1 MRLLVLLL
9 CLLSLRFA
17 SSRVGELAPL
27 SLGKTPPPQ
36 LGVILFDAV
45 SAGFST
51 NPLQTL
57 STLSRKATDAC
68 SVGLAAVRFS
78 VAPIYPDEF
87 SLWRTNS
94 SLFWSNVNSAI
105 KQMTS
110 GGCKLVPV
118 LFWNPFLVPDTYDGQ
133 GLRSL
138 VVGAANITN
147 NTAWDASLR
156 FIADATQRLSIMSNV
171 IAWELVNEANLLFD
185 VDNSIDRG
193 GHFID
198 TTRLTASARTQATD
212 NITTD
217 EWRLVQIQW
226 AAVIRANDPIG
237 RPIGSGHSLARRE
250 AEGLRANF
258 ATGKD
263 SFGLFDTFD
272 QFVKNLNDTHQGLD
286 WASIHLTPGNELV
299 RWNLTNVTAYATNVL
314 LYVTAAAANI
324 SIGRSPGP
332 LSVYIGAFE
341 QSASEDLIIIQQNIA
356 AARRAGAGGGGGGV
370 FEKSE
375 KRKKKAAKETKPTQT
390 TTNSGVTSTSETST
404 TIDDRRRLQKPT
416 YIPASF
422 RAQQAPRPFIDS
434 VLDTMRLTAASVSAS
449 SVPFPGVK
457 GVIIYAFVTG
467 WEDPLV
473 NGTTAIWPG
482 SNLVSTTGVI
492 ESLVQYASVAAAAM
506 AAATQ
511 TCDGETF
518 LSSFNYRNL
527 DTDTLRQTCQNRINA
542 LMQQKF
548 SPPSPFEAFRILCK
562 GACRKYTAHWFRL
575 LEAAKGTGCECVKDI
590 NKGSF
595 FCPTSAPEML
605 CRATGL
611 CVNETYYEA
620 STCALEACG
629 RFSTNEKDWRAAR
642 RSCAS

>member
-1 MRLLVLLL
+1 MHINLLALLYF
-9 CLLSLRFA
+9 LLSFRFA
-17 SSRVGELAPL
+17 SSKVGELAPL
-27 SLGKTPPPQ
+27 SLGKSPPPQ

-45 SAGFST
+45 SAGFSP
-51 NPLQTL
+51 NSLQTL
-57 STLSRKATDAC
+57 STLSRVATDAC
-68 SVGLAAVRFS
+68 SIGLATVRFS
-78 VAPIYPDEF
+78 VSPIYPDEF

-94 SLFWSNVNSAI
+94 SLFWINVNSAI

-118 LFWNPFLVPDTYDGQ
+118 LFWNPFLVPDTYGFQ

-156 FIADATQRLSIMSNV
+156 FIADATRRLSIMSNV

-185 VDNSIDRG
+185 VDNSVDRG

-198 TTRLTASARTQATD
+198 KIRLTASERTTAAD

-217 EWRLVQIQW
+217 EWRLVQLQW

-250 AEGLRANF
+250 AEALRANY
-258 ATGKD
+258 ATGKN

-272 QFVKNLNDTHQGLD
+272 QFVRNLNDTHQGLD
-286 WASIHLTPGNELV
+286 WASIHLTPGDTLV
-299 RWNLTNVTAYATNVL
+299 RWNLTNVTAYATNLL
-314 LYVTAAAANI
+314 LYVTAAASNI
-324 SIGRSPGP
+324 SIGRSRGP

-341 QSASEDLIIIQQNIA
+341 QAASEDLIIIQQKNTAAA
-356 AARRAGAGGGGGGV
+356 AARRAGGGGGIDN
-370 FEKSE
+370 S
-375 KRKKKAAKETKPTQT
+375 KKNAVSKQSSTP
-390 TTNSGVTSTSETST
+390 NSGAMAAITDPTPTL
-404 TIDDRRRLQKPT
+404 DGRRRLQRPIYT
-416 YIPASF
+416 PASF

-434 VLDTMRLTAASVSAS
+434 VLNTMRITAPSVPAG

-457 GVIIYAFVTG
+457 GIITYAFVTG
-467 WEDPLV
+467 WEDALV

-482 SNLVSTTGVI
+482 DKSVSTTGVL
-492 ESLVQYASVAAAAM
+492 ESLVQYASVASAAL
-506 AAATQ
+506 AASTQ
-511 TCDGETF
+511 TCDGATF
-518 LSSFNYRNL
+518 LSSFNYRIL
-527 DTDTLRQTCQNRINA
+527 DTDTSRQRCQERINA
-542 LMQQKF
+542 LVQQKF

-562 GACRKYTAHWFRL
+562 GVCRKYTAHWFRL
-575 LEAAKGTGCECVKDI
+575 LEAAKGTGCDCVKDI

-605 CRATGL
+605 CRTTGL
-611 CVNETYYEA
+611 CVNETYYEK
-620 STCALEACG
+620 STCAAEACG
-629 RFSTNEKDWRAAR
+629 RFTTNEKDWRAAR
-642 RSCAS
+642 RSCAK